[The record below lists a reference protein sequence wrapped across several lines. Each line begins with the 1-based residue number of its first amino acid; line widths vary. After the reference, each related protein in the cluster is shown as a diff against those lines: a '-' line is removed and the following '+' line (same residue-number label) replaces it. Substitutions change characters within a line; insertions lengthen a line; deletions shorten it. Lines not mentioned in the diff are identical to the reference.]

1 MSESKN
7 LIANKAKSLILM
19 LDKQEQEIMEAY
31 ISDRIERA
39 TSIKK
44 FFKEQVS
51 QWFLVIAVITCLVF
65 VLLFVQDCAEVQ
77 NIETGEKYAA
87 CKAELIEHE
96 KALELIANAGRNSE

>member
-7 LIANKAKSLILM
+7 LIANKAKNVIHM

-44 FFKEQVS
+44 FFKEQLS
-51 QWFLVIAVITCLVF
+51 QWFLVIAVIICLVF
-65 VLLFVQDCAEVQ
+65 VLLFVQDCAETQ
-77 NIETGEKYAA
+77 HIETAEKYVA
-87 CKAELIEHE
+87 CKAGLIEYE
-96 KALELIANAGRNSE
+96 KALELIASAGRNSE

>member
-7 LIANKAKSLILM
+7 LIANKAKNVISM

-44 FFKEQVS
+44 FFKEQLS

-65 VLLFVQDCAEVQ
+65 VLLFVQDCAEAQ
-77 NIETGEKYAA
+77 HIETAEKYVA
-87 CKAELIEHE
+87 CKAELIEYE